1 MKEKAIKK
9 INTLGKIGAIVAL
22 VARIFMIIGA
32 AGLLTGAICMLVL
45 PKDSLTIY
53 MSGKLGM
60 ELDVSKFYDGEV
72 DMDEVE
78 KVIGDNTD
86 IEMDDG
92 TEYHINSVDYEDGIF
107 SVDAEANNI
116 QYSLRSLAGTM
127 FAGCLGM
134 TAWVVVLVFIEKLCK
149 SFKNCTSPFEDA
161 VLKNLKNF
169 SISMIVWAIVS
180 SLSSEVAV
188 WLSNGNIAI
197 GGIDLTYVFIA
208 LVILGLTFIFRYGA
222 MLQQESDETL

>member
-9 INTLGKIGAIVAL
+9 INTIGKIGAIVAL

-53 MSGKLGM
+53 MSGNLGM
-60 ELDVSKFYDGEV
+60 ELDISKFYDGEV

-78 KVIGDNTD
+78 NVIGDNTD

-116 QYSLRSLAGTM
+116 KYSLRSLAGTM

-149 SFKNCTSPFEDA
+149 SFKNCTSPFEEA

-180 SLSSEVAV
+180 SISSEVAV

-208 LVILGLTFIFRYGA
+208 LVILGLTFVFRYGA